1 MSINNGLVVFTKPW
15 KADSIEQ
22 LADRVAALGFNGIEL
37 PVRDGYQ
44 VNPSNFE
51 ETLPKAFEE
60 FALRNL
66 RIYSVAGD
74 MNEKLIRCMGKCGG
88 AILRVMLNA
97 DPKKPYLEQEAEHCR
112 KIESLLPALK
122 ESGVVLGAQNH
133 FGNFVGCSAA
143 GLMRVVGRFSA
154 EQVGAVLDLAHC
166 SIAGEIPEFA
176 LDIAATHL
184 AMVNLKCGYRGR
196 TNFPTAIEAEWRT
209 VWTSARHGALSWK
222 LAVEELGRRKYSGPI
237 CLTAEYSGTLK
248 PLEEEEVMPLIEED
262 LSYFKLLKSFS

>member
-1 MSINNGLVVFTKPW
+1 MAMENKLVVFTKSW
-15 KADSIEQ
+15 KADSIEE
-22 LADRVAALGFNGIEL
+22 LADRVAALGFNGVEL

-51 ETLPKAFEE
+51 TALPKAFDI
-60 FALRNL
+60 FASRGL
-66 RIYSVAGD
+66 RIFSVAGE
-74 MNEKLIRCMGKCGG
+74 MNELLIRSMGGAGG

-97 DPKKPYLEQEAEHCR
+97 DPKKPYIEQESEHCR

-133 FGNFVGCSAA
+133 YGNFIGCSAA
-143 GLMRVVGRFSA
+143 GLMRVVGRFPA
-154 EQVGAVLDLAHC
+154 AQVGAVLDLAHC
-166 SIAGEIPEFA
+166 AIAGEIPEFA
-176 LDIAATHL
+176 LDIASSHL

-209 VWTSARHGALSWK
+209 VWTSARHGTLSWK
-222 LAVEELGRRKYSGPI
+222 LAVDELGRRKYAGPI

-262 LSYFKLLKSFS
+262 LSYFNLLKSFA